1 MSVPLGTPL
10 VGVLYRHRR
19 VIYLAAAALALLGG
33 MALTRLSSGIYPDVA
48 FPRISIVAEAGED
61 SVENVEISI
70 TRPMEQAVSV
80 VPGVR
85 RVHSKTLRGACEM
98 KIDFEPSTDMRQAL
112 GETRA
117 RIASL
122 QSVLPPDLHLTV
134 EREMPSLFPVISFH
148 VTLDEKGAWLGKEPT
163 GSAGFRNVADLNDWA
178 VLQLK
183 PRLARLPDVFLIT
196 VQSADVHEV
205 VVEVDPA
212 ALDARGIGVGDVA
225 DAVDKANKVGAVGRV
240 DRGGKRFQVL
250 VTGQFRTIEDVE
262 SVAIPAAGGRV
273 VRLGDVAH
281 VKEDVADRTA
291 VVTGDGRDAVVV
303 NVFMRAGGRV
313 IALSRNV
320 TDVLEEQKKLIPPGV
335 LVTPVYDQAELVQDS
350 LAGCRDAILLG
361 GVLSVVILFAF
372 LRDAR
377 ATLIAAPS
385 IPLAIIGT
393 FAFMSP
399 LGLTLNLMSLGGVAI
414 AIGLV
419 VDDAIVVVECIARH
433 LALGKEPL
441 EAVDTAVREVAGAV
455 IGSSLTTIVVFLPL
469 VLLEGVSGQFMKA
482 LSWTLSIAILLS
494 LAISLILIPIFA
506 LGPLGPRARKDHS
519 EGSELAALH
528 DRAATWLIAHRKLSW
543 LGLALALA
551 LAWFVGDP
559 GNHSGYLPQ
568 MDEGSFVL
576 DHDAPVGTS
585 LPEVDTYVRRIEEI
599 LKAKHPEIRAYSRR
613 TGMELGFYATEPW
626 KGDFL
631 ISLKPRGKG
640 RTLTGDEIGDKLG
653 DEIGSAVP
661 QLHVEATQLMQDT
674 LNDMM
679 GNPAPIE
686 VKIFGRD
693 HRALAD
699 AVERARGRMLAL
711 VKKKVLSSVS
721 RGMSFGSPELFY
733 RVDSVAAARR
743 GFSTDDVE
751 KETRA
756 SLLGI
761 QTTTIRWGERL
772 VPVRIR
778 WPDAFRDDERWIAG
792 IPLVHD
798 GKTVP
803 LSLVAAHEERFNP
816 NELQR
821 ENQQPVATVEA
832 RLTAGTSLGEGTAA
846 VKGVL
851 EGLPLPE
858 GSHIAY
864 GGQTEASEELFQ
876 SLYVVLILAVS
887 AVLVLLVA
895 QFRSFGRALV
905 IFLAL
910 PFSQVGGL
918 IALRLCDIPINL
930 SSFMGL
936 IMLVGLVVKNGILLV
951 DHTDRLR
958 EEGMPLEDALV
969 RAGSVRL
976 RPILMTSL
984 TAIAGLLP
992 LALNLGSGAEL
1003 QRPLAVAV
1011 IGGLSLSTV
1020 FTLAVVPLGMLV
1032 FARRAPETT

>member
-1 MSVPLGTPL
+1 MSSTPL
-10 VGVLYRHRR
+10 VSSLYRHRR
-19 VIYLAAAALALLGG
+19 VIFLAAAALAVMGAL
-33 MALTRLSSGIYPDVA
+33 ALTQLSSGIYPDVA
-48 FPRISIVAEAGED
+48 FPRISIVGEAGED

-70 TRPMEQAVSV
+70 TRPIEQAIST

-85 RVHSKTLRGACEM
+85 RVHAKTLRGACEF
-98 KIDFEPSTDMRQAL
+98 KIDFEPATEMKQAL
-112 GETRA
+112 QETRA
-117 RIASL
+117 RITAL
-122 QSVLPPDLHLTV
+122 QSVLPPELKLTV

-148 VTLDEKGAWLGKEPT
+148 VTLDPKGAYPGADP
-163 GSAGFRNVADLNDWA
+163 GGAPSGAGTFRDVADLYDWA
-178 VLQLK
+178 LLQLK

-196 VQSADVHEV
+196 VQSAFIHEV

-212 ALDARGIGVGDVA
+212 ALAVRGLNVGDVA
-225 DAVDKANKVGAVGRV
+225 DAVDKANKVGAVGRL

-250 VTGQFRTIEDVE
+250 VTGQFRSLKDVE
-262 SVAIPAAGGRV
+262 EVAVPVTAGKI
-273 VRLGDVAH
+273 VRLGDIAKVR
-281 VKEDVADRTA
+281 EDVADKTA

-313 IALSRNV
+313 TVLSKNV
-320 TDVLEEQKKLIPPGV
+320 NATLDEVKKLIPPGV
-335 LVTPVYDQAELVQDS
+335 IVTPVYDQAELVNDS
-350 LAGCRDAILLG
+350 LAGVRDAILLG
-361 GVLSVVILFAF
+361 GVLSIIILFVF

-377 ATLIAAPS
+377 ATIIAAPS

-433 LALGKEPL
+433 LALGKSPL
-441 EAVDTAVREVAGAV
+441 EAVDTALHEVAGAV

-469 VLLEGVSGQFMKA
+469 VLLEGVGGQFMKA

-494 LAISLILIPIFA
+494 LVISLVLIPIFA
-506 LGPLGPRARKDHS
+506 LSPLGPKPRDHEVRS
-519 EGSELAALH
+519 SLSDLH
-528 DRAATWLIAHRKLSW
+528 DRAAHWLLGHQAISW
-543 LGLALALA
+543 VGLVVVLA
-551 LAWFVGDP
+551 LAWFIGNP
-559 GNHSGYLPQ
+559 GNHLGFLPK
-568 MDEGSFVL
+568 MDEGTFVL
-576 DHDAPVGTS
+576 DHDAPVGTA
-585 LPEVDTYVRRIEEI
+585 LPETDAYVRQIEAI
-599 LKAKHPEIRAYSRR
+599 LKARPEIRSFSRR
-613 TGMELGFYATEPW
+613 TGMELGFFATEPW

-631 ISLKPRGKG
+631 VSLKPRGKD
-640 RTLTGDEIGDKLG
+640 RKLTGDELGDKLG
-653 DEIGSAVP
+653 DVIGGAVP
-661 QLHVEATQLMQDT
+661 QLHVEAAQLMQDT
-674 LNDMM
+674 LKDMM
-679 GNPAPIE
+679 GDPADVE

-699 AVERARGRMLAL
+699 AVERAHGRLVAL
-711 VKKKVLSSVS
+711 RDKKVLASVS
-721 RGMSFGSPELFY
+721 RAMSFGSPELFY
-733 RVDSVAAARR
+733 RVDPAAAARR
-743 GFSTDDVE
+743 GLTSDEIQKQTVG
-751 KETRA
+751 
-756 SLLGI
+756 SLLGV
-761 QTTTIRWGERL
+761 QTTTLRWGERL

-778 WPDAFRDDERWIAG
+778 WPDAFRDDAHWIDG
-792 IPLVHD
+792 IPIEKD
-798 GKTVP
+798 GHIYPLTVV
-803 LSLVAAHEERFNP
+803 SAREERFNP

-821 ENQQPVATVEA
+821 ENQQPVATVSCKATANVSVGEA
-832 RLTAGTSLGEGTAA
+832 AAA
-846 VKGVL
+846 VEAAL
-851 EGLPLPE
+851 EGLALPE

-864 GGQTEASEELFQ
+864 GGQTEARKELFA
-876 SLYVVLILAVS
+876 SLYVVLTLAIT

-918 IALRLCDIPINL
+918 IALRICDIDVNL

-951 DHTDRLR
+951 DYADRLR
-958 EEGMPLEDALV
+958 EQGLPLEEALV
-969 RAGSVRL
+969 RAGSIRL

-992 LALNLGSGAEL
+992 LAFNIGSGAEL

-1020 FTLAVVPLGMLV
+1020 FTLAVVPLGMTL
-1032 FARRAPETT
+1032 FARKAPEAS